1 MGQEFARVRGGTNS
15 PFAVKFDQEAFEISK
30 ERPVAL
36 KTPQLHPLDD
46 LEEVLPDR
54 LERKYKLFKS
64 DLFDMFPKDQ
74 NNLAEIEMRQKE
86 VSLFAQKH
94 KLRPSLIAE
103 WPANLI
109 FYLIIFERMSKEEV
123 LGIKNYEQLGWSPEV
138 LREAK
143 GISESLEFKRE
154 IYAYKGI
161 LESVLAGGGV
171 IQAIENE
178 NLERKKNTEPKK
190 SWVDELRRP
199 SSEKGQEFSERVS
212 QWSKEEQSSFH
223 RQVKESNY
231 TASEIDEMIS
241 GRDFQLEEYD
251 Y

>member
-1 MGQEFARVRGGTNS
+1 MGQEFARVRGGTDS
-15 PFAVKFDQEAFEISK
+15 PFAVKFDQDAFEASK

-36 KTPQLHPLDD
+36 KTPQLHPLDE
-46 LEEVLPDR
+46 LEEVLPNR
-54 LERKYKLFKS
+54 LERKYELFKS

-86 VSLFAQKH
+86 VSLFASKH
-94 KLRPSLIAE
+94 NLQPALIAE

-109 FYLIIFERMSKEEV
+109 FYLIIFERMNKEEI

-143 GISESLEFKRE
+143 GISDSLEFKRE
-154 IYAYKGI
+154 IYAFKGI
-161 LESVLAGGGV
+161 LENVLANGGV
-171 IQAIENE
+171 IQAIEQE
-178 NLERKKNTEPKK
+178 DMEREKYTEPKK

-199 SSEKGQEFSERVS
+199 SSEQAQEFNERVS
-212 QWSKEEQSSFH
+212 QWSEKDQSSFH
-223 RQVKESNY
+223 RQIKESTY
-231 TASEIDEMIS
+231 SASEIDEMIT